1 MEAAPKVQRLKRKVI
16 PTSPDRDT
24 KLREVHEH
32 VNFYPHH
39 ATAAVPP
46 ICTNVLPVASDE
58 VSDSESDASTVL
70 YEGPHPDGEP
80 GDLCSAAPVEHAVTE
95 ATDIEEFHRHRKIRE
110 ITTLINTMMDVSQTT
125 RRETQRDDDFRA
137 GFAALV
143 YEFNEKGETGSEIE
157 TPVGVS
163 PPTG

>member
-1 MEAAPKVQRLKRKVI
+1 MEAAPDVQRLKRKLI
-16 PTSPDRDT
+16 SPDRDT

-39 ATAAVPP
+39 ATAAVSP
-46 ICTNVLPVASDE
+46 ICGNVLPVASDE

-70 YEGPHPDGEP
+70 YEGPHADGEP
-80 GDLCSAAPVEHAVTE
+80 GDLCSAKPVEPAVTE
-95 ATDIEEFHRHRKIRE
+95 ATDIKEFHKHRKIRE

-143 YEFNEKGETGSEIE
+143 YEFNESGETGSEIE
-157 TPVGVS
+157 TPTLRS
-163 PPTG
+163 RAQ